1 MSNHALQVSFYNSD
15 GQSKSSFFTFSGV
28 DDELKTFIHDIS
40 LATLKV
46 VEYVTSQACIHGWF
60 RYSIIW

>member
-1 MSNHALQVSFYNSD
+1 MSNDAFQVSFYSSD

-28 DDELKTFIHDIS
+28 TDELKTFIHDIS

-46 VEYVTSQACIHGWF
+46 VEYVTSQACMHGWF
-60 RYSIIW
+60 QYSIIW